1 MHVAWLLFLCVGL
14 MAAAGF
20 RFQATDAPA
29 EAATAAA
36 PAANAAA
43 APAHEGM
50 VVKLF
55 QPLVSD
61 DYSPGEKIALAS
73 LVLVAIAGLVY
84 AATLVKQVM
93 SADQGTKRMQEIAQ
107 AIREGANAYLY
118 RQFSVVGVLIVILTV
133 LLGYAAY
140 ISGLPKEIYVGRA
153 IAFFIGST
161 FSATVGFV
169 GMRLATVGNLRVA
182 AAAQTSFGQ
191 ALQLGYRTG
200 TITGMLTDGLGLL
213 GGSIIFLIYG
223 EQAYEALLG
232 FGFGGT
238 LLALFM
244 RVGGGIYTKAADVG
258 ADLVGKLEAGIPE
271 DDPRNAA
278 TIADNVGD
286 NVGDCAGM
294 AADIFESYEVTIVA
308 AMILGIASFGHKG
321 VIFPLLVRAIG
332 VIASI
337 ISTYSVKAGDKGSV
351 GEAMKS
357 VNRGF
362 VIGSVLS
369 IAGFIGLGAVYL
381 KFDDTYLKHYPQA
394 VNGFQLTEDFTKA
407 RKVFNEEVSQQ
418 LAAAQL
424 AGDKEKVKTFQAEG
438 RLFADWINGR
448 LPRESNITPYTGL
461 MMQKVQPS
469 WTSFGIEGLDM
480 RAAWTCLI
488 GIILAVFLNKCTEYY
503 TGTEFSPVKS
513 LAKSCETGH
522 ATNIIQGLA
531 VGYESTVAA
540 VIIIAAAIFASVMIY
555 AGTPA
560 TFVAFGVAMCGIG
573 MLTLTGNTIS
583 MDVFGPVA
591 DNANGIGEMGYDA
604 KEMGE
609 KKYKE
614 ARQILADLD
623 AVGNTTKA
631 ITKGIAI
638 GSAVIAAVSLFN
650 SFIVSV
656 GSGGGGENE
665 QISSTVYAA
674 VSNMITISDPTLFI
688 GMLIG
693 GAVPFLF
700 SSMTIRAVGR
710 AAFLIVKECRLQF
723 RDKDIWAGK
732 KKPDYGRVVDIC
744 TGSAQKELIGPGLLA
759 MLVPLLVGYTLGV
772 IALAGF
778 LGGMIVTGQLLA
790 VFMANAGG
798 AWDNAK
804 KTIEDEPKTEHS
816 GKGSEKHKAAITG
829 DTVGDPLKDT
839 AGPAINPLIKVM
851 NMVSLLIIGLIL
863 PYDHGVV
870 EKLQSLGVP
879 GLVSKSKNDGMFI
892 GIVVVCVLGLAWSI
906 WQSKRESKH
915 QD

>member
-1 MHVAWLLFLCVGL
+1 MKRVPTWMFALMVVGVL
-14 MAAAGF
+14 G
-20 RFQATDAPA
+20 
-29 EAATAAA
+29 AATCMAQVPTPDSASISA
-36 PAANAAA
+36 TTGVAVANGG
-43 APAHEGM
+43 HRTIE
-50 VVKLF
+50 LW
-55 QPLVSD
+55 QPLIGEKFNI
-61 DYSPGEKIALAS
+61 GEKIALCVN
-73 LVLVAIAGLVY
+73 VLIAIAGLIY
-84 AATLVKQVM
+84 ALMLVGQIKG
-93 SADQGTKRMQEIAQ
+93 ADQGTKKMQEIAQ
-107 AIREGANAYLY
+107 AVREGANAYLG
-118 RQFSVVGVLIVILTV
+118 RQFRVVGVLIVIVTIALY
-133 LLGYAAY
+133 YAAKASGAESV
-140 ISGLPKEIYVGRA
+140 ISYGRA
-153 IAFFIGST
+153 VAFLAGSI

-169 GMRLATVGNLRVA
+169 GMRLATTGNLRVA
-182 AAAQTSFGQ
+182 AAARTSFGN

-223 EQAYEALLG
+223 EHAYEALLG

-258 ADLVGKLEAGIPE
+258 ADLVGKVEAGIPE

-294 AADIFESYEVTIVA
+294 AADIFESYEVTMVA

-337 ISTYSVKAGDKGSV
+337 ISTYSVRAGDKGSV
-351 GEAMKS
+351 SEAMKS

-362 VIGSVLS
+362 VIGSALS
-369 IAGFIGLGAVYL
+369 ILGFLALGVVYL
-381 KFDDTYLKHYPQA
+381 HFSPAYLLAYPQA
-394 VNGFQLTEDFTKA
+394 AAGFPGHDPA
-407 RKVFNEEVSQQ
+407 N
-418 LAAAQL
+418 
-424 AGDKEKVKTFQAEG
+424 
-438 RLFADWINGR
+438 
-448 LPRESNITPYTGL
+448 LPAWQNLGG
-461 MMQKVQPS
+461 M
-469 WTSFGIEGLDM
+469 FGAGLDM
-480 RAAWTCLI
+480 RPAWTCLI
-488 GIILAVFLNKCTEYY
+488 GILLAVCLNKVTEYF
-503 TGTEFSPVKS
+503 TGTEYSPVKS
-513 LAKSCETGH
+513 LAKSCQTGH
-522 ATNIIQGLA
+522 ATNIIQGFA

-540 VIIIAAAIFASVMIY
+540 VLVIAAAILASVVIY
-555 AGTPA
+555 AGTNA

-591 DNANGIGEMGYDA
+591 DNANGIGEMGYDRA
-604 KEMGE
+604 EMGE
-609 KKYKE
+609 VQYKN
-614 ARQILADLD
+614 ARQILSDLD

-656 GSGGGGENE
+656 GSGGQGESALIAE
-665 QISSTVYAA
+665 ETYSKVAS
-674 VSNMITISDPTLFI
+674 MLTISDPRLFI

-710 AAFLIVKECRLQF
+710 AAFLIVKEVRIQF
-723 RDKDIWAGK
+723 RDKAIWEGT
-732 KKPDYGRVVDIC
+732 KKPNYGRVVDIC
-744 TGSAQKELIGPGLLA
+744 TAAAQKELIGPGLLA
-759 MLVPLLVGYTLGV
+759 LLAPVLVGFTLGV
-772 IALAGF
+772 VPLAGF

-804 KTIEDEPKTEHS
+804 KMIEDEPKDMVANT
-816 GKGSEKHKAAITG
+816 GKGSEKHKAAVTG

-851 NMVSLLIIGLIL
+851 NMVSLLIVALIL
-863 PYDHGVV
+863 PYDKVMV
-870 EKLQSLGVP
+870 EALQKLGVNVTFKP
-879 GLVSKSKNDGMFI
+879 MDKMFWIIVTVCVVGLVW
-892 GIVVVCVLGLAWSI
+892 AQ
-906 WQSKRESKH
+906 WQSKRESKELMEIE
-915 QD
+915 QEVAKAETVGAK

>member
-1 MHVAWLLFLCVGL
+1 MKQIQKRRTSVVLLTMLALSCLAGAGWLQIGGYQAMTAVGATEHVAIQLGEPLLSDKY
-14 MAAAGF
+14 
-20 RFQATDAPA
+20 AT
-29 EAATAAA
+29 
-36 PAANAAA
+36 
-43 APAHEGM
+43 
-50 VVKLF
+50 
-55 QPLVSD
+55 
-61 DYSPGEKIALAS
+61 YEKIALLAN
-73 LVLVAIAGLVY
+73 VAVAIAGLAY
-84 AATLVKQVM
+84 ALMLVGQVKN
-93 SADQGTKRMQEIAQ
+93 APQGTARMQEIAQ
-107 AIREGANAYLY
+107 AVREGADAYLY
-118 RQFSVVGVLIVILTV
+118 RQFRVVGILIVLITV
-133 LLGYAAY
+133 ALYFAAVQ
-140 ISGLPKEIYVGRA
+140 SEAAPEIAWGRA
-153 IAFFIGST
+153 IAFLIGSI

-169 GMRLATVGNLRVA
+169 GMRLATIGNLRVA
-182 AAAQTSFGQ
+182 TAAQTSFGE

-223 EQAYEALLG
+223 EHAYEALLG

-332 VIASI
+332 VVASI
-337 ISTYSVKAGDKGSV
+337 ISTYSVRAGDKGTAA
-351 GEAMKS
+351 EAMKS

-362 VIGSVLS
+362 VIGSIISVL
-369 IAGFIGLGAVYL
+369 GFIVLGWAYL
-381 KFDDTYLKHYPQA
+381 NFDQKYLDEYPQA
-394 VNGFQLTEDFTKA
+394 VAGFPGHTAENVT
-407 RKVFNEEVSQQ
+407 
-418 LAAAQL
+418 
-424 AGDKEKVKTFQAEG
+424 AG
-438 RLFADWINGR
+438 
-448 LPRESNITPYTGL
+448 LPKWVTL
-461 MMQKVQPS
+461 DVA
-469 WTSFGIEGLDM
+469 GLDM
-480 RAAWTCLI
+480 RPAWTCLV
-488 GIILAVFLNKCTEYY
+488 GIILAVLLNKCTEYY
-503 TGTEFSPVKS
+503 TGTEYSPVKS
-513 LAKSCETGH
+513 LAKSCTTGH
-522 ATNIIQGLA
+522 ATNIIQGFA

-540 VIIIAAAIFASVMIY
+540 VFIIAGAILASVLIY
-555 AGTPA
+555 AGTNA

-604 KEMGE
+604 QAMGE
-609 KKYKE
+609 KAYKE

-656 GSGGGGENE
+656 GSGGQGESATITE
-665 QISSTVYAA
+665 DIYGHVAA
-674 VSNMITISDPTLFI
+674 LLTVSNPHLFI
-688 GMLIG
+688 GMLLG

-710 AAFLIVKECRLQF
+710 AAYLIVKECRLQF
-723 RDKDIWAGK
+723 RDKAIWEGT

-744 TGSAQKELIGPGLLA
+744 TTSAQKELVGPALLA
-759 MLVPLLVGYTLGV
+759 ILVPMLVGFGLGT

-778 LGGMIVTGQLLA
+778 LAGMIVTGQLLA

-804 KTIEDEPKTEHS
+804 KTIEDEPKNMDANT

-863 PYDHGVV
+863 PYDSELIGRMGESWQQTHFPNGAKAPDNLYWGAIAIAVV
-870 EKLQSLGVP
+870 
-879 GLVSKSKNDGMFI
+879 GLVW
-892 GIVVVCVLGLAWSI
+892 AI
-906 WQSKRESKH
+906 WQSKRETPDM
-915 QD
+915 QEV